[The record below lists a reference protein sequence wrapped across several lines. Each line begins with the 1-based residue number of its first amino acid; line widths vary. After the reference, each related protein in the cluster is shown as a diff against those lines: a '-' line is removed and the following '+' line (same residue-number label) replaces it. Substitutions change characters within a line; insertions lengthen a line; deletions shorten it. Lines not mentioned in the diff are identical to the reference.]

1 MAILDPIRLYLAEI
15 KKIPPISEDEI
26 RRLIPLIRKGDK
38 KAKRRMI
45 EGNLRLV
52 ISISRKYYK
61 SSLSLADIIE
71 EGNIGLIKAV
81 EKYDIKKGFRFST
94 YATVWITQFISQYVS
109 SQLRTIRIP
118 EHILIKLKKAQKEIE
133 LLKQKLGRQPT
144 VKEIAAKLKLSKDDI
159 SILFENQEI
168 AQAVASLDTKIDE
181 NDSISLSDVI
191 SDGGKTDP
199 TALFQYLKVNA
210 QLDSILNGLTSI
222 EKKIVVA
229 RFGINGKSPKTL
241 EQIGKDLKLSR
252 ERVRQIEKKTF
263 NKLKQAVV
271 QLQLFGKEEM

>member
-1 MAILDPIRLYLAEI
+1 MAILDPIRLYLSEI
-15 KKIPPISEDEI
+15 KKVPPITENEI
-26 RRLIPLIRKGDK
+26 KKLIPLVRKGDK
-38 KAKRRMI
+38 KAKTRMI

-52 ISISRKYYK
+52 ISIARKYYK
-61 SSLSLADIIE
+61 SSLSMADIIE

-81 EKYDIKKGFRFST
+81 EKFDIKKGFRFST
-94 YATVWITQFISQYVS
+94 YATVWITQYISQYVS

-144 VKEIAAKLKLSKDDI
+144 VAEIAGKLKLSKDDI
-159 SILFENQEI
+159 GILFENQEV
-168 AQAVASLDTKIDE
+168 AQAVASLDMKIDE

-210 QLDSILNGLTSI
+210 QLDSILNDLTPI
-222 EKKIVVA
+222 ERKIVVA
-229 RFGINGKSPKTL
+229 RFGINGKNPKTL
-241 EQIGKDLKLSR
+241 EEIGKELKLSR

-263 NKLKQAVV
+263 NKLKQAVI
-271 QLQLFGKEEM
+271 QLRLFGKEEM